1 MRDHKTI
8 VPHKA
13 ETPPVAHSRPGFF
26 SRAGKT
32 LRHVTTLSLATVGV
46 ATVAGFAYDYWL
58 MRDVEKKVGNR
69 KKVLVLPFHR
79 MKLVETGSIS
89 ALSERSDDT
98 IEVSWLRNQIC
109 IRPYAVTYAHVP
121 LTPTNTRRRL
131 KSASL

>member
-8 VPHKA
+8 VPHKV
-13 ETPPVAHSRPGFF
+13 EPPPAAPSRPGFF
-26 SRAGKT
+26 SRAGKSMY
-32 LRHVTTLSLATVGV
+32 RVTTLSLATIGVG
-46 ATVAGFAYDYWL
+46 TVAMFAYDYWL
-58 MRDVEKKVGNR
+58 LRDMPNGGKG